1 MNLSERTRAILQAL
15 LVTFLWSVSF
25 VLIKT
30 SLKDIPPLIFAGLRY
45 SMAVLFLL
53 PGLFRQRSQLKTL
66 SGRDWVQL
74 VILGLVFYTL
84 TQGGQFL
91 SLSHLPAITFSLIL
105 NFTTVLVALFGI
117 IGLREYPS
125 TLQWFGIGVFIAGV
139 LVYFLNAG
147 VSAGE
152 PIGFVLAG
160 ITMVANAAAGLLGRG
175 INRSK
180 RIPPILV
187 TTISM
192 AVGAVVLLIAGLVME
207 GWPHLTWRSVLVIL
221 CLGAVNTALAFQ
233 LWNRSLQHLSAVE
246 SSIINNTMLIQIAVL
261 AWLFLG
267 ETLNG
272 VEIIG
277 LALAA
282 VGIFLANVKGRSKAN
297 KAETQEG
304 QGD

>member
-1 MNLSERTRAILQAL
+1 MHLSERTRAILQAL
-15 LVTFLWSVSF
+15 LVTLLWSVSF

-30 SLKDIPPLIFAGLRY
+30 SLKDIPPLTFAGLRY
-45 SMAVLFLL
+45 SLAVLFLL
-53 PGLFRQRSQLKTL
+53 PGLFKQRSQLKTL
-66 SGRDWVQL
+66 SGRDWGNLIV
-74 VILGLVFYTL
+74 LGLVFYTL

-105 NFTTVLVALFGI
+105 NFTTVVVALIGI
-117 IGLREYPS
+117 IGLQEYPS
-125 TLQWFGIGVFIAGV
+125 GLQWLGIVVFIVGV
-139 LVYFLNAG
+139 LIYFLTAG

-160 ITMVANAAAGLLGRG
+160 ITMVANAVAGLLGRG

-192 AVGAVVLLIAGLVME
+192 TVGAVVLLAAGLIVE
-207 GWPHLTWRSVLVIL
+207 GWLHLSWQNWLVIL
-221 CLGAVNTALAFQ
+221 CLGAVNTAFAFQ

-261 AWLFLG
+261 AWLFLD

-282 VGIFLANVKGRSKAN
+282 VGIFMANIKKRSEKN
-297 KAETQEG
+297 SSEMQEG
-304 QGD
+304 

>member
-1 MNLSERTRAILQAL
+1 MHLSERTRAILQAL
-15 LVTFLWSVSF
+15 LVTLLWSISF

-30 SLKDIPPLIFAGLRY
+30 SLQDIPPLIFAGLRY
-45 SMAVLFLL
+45 GLAVLFLL
-53 PGLFRQRSQLKTL
+53 PGLFKRREQLKEL
-66 SGRDWVQL
+66 SGRDWTHL
-74 VILGLVFYTL
+74 VILGLVFYTI

-105 NFTTVLVALFGI
+105 NFTTVVVALIGI

-125 TLQWFGIGVFIAGV
+125 KLQWLGIAVFLVGV
-139 LVYFLNAG
+139 LVYFSTAG

-152 PIGFVLAG
+152 PIGFILAG
-160 ITMVANAAAGLLGRG
+160 ITMVANAVAGLLGRG

-192 AVGAVVLLIAGLVME
+192 AVGAAVLLAAGLIVE
-207 GWPHLTWRSVLVIL
+207 GWPHLSWRNILVIL
-221 CLGAVNTALAFQ
+221 WLGAINTAFAFQ

-261 AWLFLG
+261 AWLFLD

-282 VGIFLANVKGRSKAN
+282 VGIFLANLKRRSNAN
-297 KAETQEG
+297 NVELPEE

>member
-1 MNLSERTRAILQAL
+1 MHLSERTRAILQAL
-15 LVTFLWSVSF
+15 LVTFLWSISF

-45 SMAVLFLL
+45 SMAVIFLL
-53 PGLFRQRSQLKTL
+53 PGLFKQRSQLKTL
-66 SGRDWVQL
+66 SGRDWFQL

-105 NFTTVLVALFGI
+105 NFTTVLVALIGI
-117 IGLREYPS
+117 FGLREYPS
-125 TLQWFGIGVFIAGV
+125 VLQWFGIGVFIVGV
-139 LVYFLNAG
+139 LVYFLTAG

-152 PIGFVLAG
+152 PLGFVLAG
-160 ITMVANAAAGLLGRG
+160 ITMVANAVAGLLGRG

-192 AVGAVVLLIAGLVME
+192 AVGAAVLLIAGLVVE
-207 GWPHLTWRSVLVIL
+207 GWPYLTWRSILVIL
-221 CLGAVNTALAFQ
+221 WLGAVNTALAFQ

-261 AWLFLG
+261 AWLFLD

-282 VGIFLANVKGRSKAN
+282 IGIFLANVKGRSKPSDV
-297 KAETQEG
+297 ELQDG